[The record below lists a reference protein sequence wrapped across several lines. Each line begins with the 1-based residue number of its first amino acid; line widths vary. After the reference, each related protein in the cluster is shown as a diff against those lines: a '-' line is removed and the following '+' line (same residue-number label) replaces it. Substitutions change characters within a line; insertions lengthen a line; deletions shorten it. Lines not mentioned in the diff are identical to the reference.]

1 MDKLEQSLKDIKVLM
16 DKITKSKDVNEV
28 NELEPKVMYVVM
40 GVQAVASKLD
50 GELTG
55 VISEQKQVLRQAQFE
70 EAISVAKG
78 DETTEKPVEK
88 PVEKTEKKVSKKK
101 KIA

>member
-55 VISEQKQVLRQAQFE
+55 VIYEKKQVLRQAQFE
-70 EAISVAKG
+70 DAIKVAKG
-78 DETTEKPVEK
+78 GEEPVEK
-88 PVEKTEKKVSKKK
+88 PVEKTEKKVIKKK
-101 KIA
+101 KTV

>member
-55 VISEQKQVLRQAQFE
+55 VIYEKKQVLRQAQFE